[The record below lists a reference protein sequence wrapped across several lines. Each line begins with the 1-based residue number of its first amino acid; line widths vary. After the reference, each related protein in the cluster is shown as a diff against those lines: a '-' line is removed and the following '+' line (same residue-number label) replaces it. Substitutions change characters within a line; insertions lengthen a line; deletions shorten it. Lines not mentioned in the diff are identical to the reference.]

1 MLLGN
6 GCQANRGRPANRGRL
21 EVGEWQD
28 LVLEPEWLAS
38 SVQHRHIGGG
48 ALLQLVGTLTRVV
61 TADTS
66 LLVSALAE
74 GFRPRT
80 SQGVAVLRTGRSG
93 LVPAWMIALESGV
106 VALQV
111 GAEELGS
118 ANPSLIIP
126 LD

>member
-1 MLLGN
+1 
-6 GCQANRGRPANRGRL
+6 
-21 EVGEWQD
+21 
-28 LVLEPEWLAS
+28 VLEPEWAS
-38 SVQHRHIGGG
+38 SAQYRHIGGG

-66 LLVSALAE
+66 LLIGTLAE

-80 SQGVAVLRTGRSG
+80 SQGVAVYANWCKR

-106 VALQV
+106 VALQ
-111 GAEELGS
+111 AWTEELRS
-118 ANPSLIIP
+118 VNPSLIIA